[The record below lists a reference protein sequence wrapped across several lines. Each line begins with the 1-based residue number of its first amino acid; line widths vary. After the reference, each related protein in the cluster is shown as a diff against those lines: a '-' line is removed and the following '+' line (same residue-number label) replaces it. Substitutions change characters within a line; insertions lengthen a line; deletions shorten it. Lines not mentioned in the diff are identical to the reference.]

1 MNKPEG
7 NVFAPE
13 TLVDPFDYYRAIH
26 DAGVEI
32 ELLEGMNTY
41 VVYSYDLCNEALGK
55 PEIYSNDFSVLMG
68 READEEIQ
76 AILAEGW
83 PDVPTL
89 LTADHPVHTRNRK
102 LVNLAFSSPREVN
115 AIEADMRT
123 KSIELIEA
131 FADKGAC
138 EFVEAFAVP
147 LPVAMIAGQ
156 IGLDDNPR
164 QVKEW
169 SDAAVDRFSQMVDH
183 DRKLECARSLVE
195 FQHYM
200 KAKIDD
206 RRANGGDDLLT
217 DLVEARV
224 EGETPLTDPEIMSIM
239 QQFMVAGNETTTS
252 TLAGGLLQLIRN
264 PDQMAKARAAAGG
277 RDPKLIGNLV
287 EEALR
292 YETPTAGMWRIV
304 KADTELGG
312 TKIPAGSVVQL
323 RYAAANRDPK
333 KFPIPTHSTSPAP
346 MPARISPSARGRTCA
361 WAICSAARKCW
372 SPLTSCSNGLMNLRW
387 PTRTKSASCPIS
399 CCAASPACRSP
410 LPGKPEPHEFRPVRR
425 TGNVRCLGPAL
436 CRAGR
441 CGRAAAAAPVAHR
454 L

>member
-13 TLVDPFDYYRAIH
+13 TLVDPFDYYRAVH
-26 DAGVEI
+26 EAGVEI
-32 ELLEGMNTY
+32 EHLPEMNTF
-41 VVYSYDLCNEALGK
+41 VVYAYDLCSEANTK
-55 PEIYSNDFSVLMG
+55 PEIFSNDFSTLMG
-68 READEEIQ
+68 READDEIKE
-76 AILAEGW
+76 ILKDGW
-83 PDVPTL
+83 DDVPTL

-102 LVNLAFSSPREVN
+102 LVNLAFSAPRVN
-115 AIEADMRT
+115 AIEADMRA

-131 FADKGAC
+131 FADKGEC
-138 EFVEAFAVP
+138 EFVEEFAVP

-156 IGLDDNPR
+156 IGLDDDPKK
-164 QVKEW
+164 VKEW

-183 DRKLECARSLVE
+183 ERKKECARSLVE

-200 KAKIDD
+200 KGKIDD

-264 PDQMAKARAAAGG
+264 PDQMEKAKAAAGG
-277 RDPKLIGNLV
+277 RDPKVITNLV
-287 EEALR
+287 EESLR

-304 KADTELGG
+304 KQDTELGG
-312 TKIPAGSVVQL
+312 VKMPAGSIAQL

-333 KFPIPTHSTSPAP
+333 KFENPDTFDIERKNARAHLAFGKGPHMCVGNMLSRKEMLVAFDELLERLDNFAIADEDGITILPNILLRGVTRLPITFT
-346 MPARISPSARGRTCA
+346 
-361 WAICSAARKCW
+361 RK
-372 SPLTSCSNGLMNLRW
+372 
-387 PTRTKSASCPIS
+387 A
-399 CCAASPACRSP
+399 
-410 LPGKPEPHEFRPVRR
+410 
-425 TGNVRCLGPAL
+425 
-436 CRAGR
+436 
-441 CGRAAAAAPVAHR
+441 
-454 L
+454 

>member
-13 TLVDPFDYYRAIH
+13 TLIDPFDYYRAVH
-26 DAGVEI
+26 DAGIAI
-32 ELLEGMNTY
+32 EHLEGMNTY
-41 VVYSYDLCNEALGK
+41 VVYTYDLCSEAASN
-55 PEIYSNDFSVLMG
+55 PEVFSNDFTALMG

-83 PDVPTL
+83 PDLPTL

-102 LVNLAFSSPREVN
+102 LVNLAFSAPRVN
-115 AIEADMRT
+115 AIEADMRQ

-131 FADKGAC
+131 FAARGQC
-138 EFVEAFAVP
+138 EFVEDFAVP

-156 IGLDDNPR
+156 IGLDDDPKK
-164 QVKEW
+164 VKQW
-169 SDAAVDRFSQMVDH
+169 SDAAVDRFSQMVDFE
-183 DRKLECARSLVE
+183 RKKECARSLVE

-206 RRANGGDDLLT
+206 RRAHGGNDLLT

-224 EGETPLTDPEIMSIM
+224 EGETPLTDPEIMSLM

-264 PDQMAKARAAAGG
+264 PDQMARAKAAAGG
-277 RDPKLIGNLV
+277 RNPKVIMNLV

-323 RYAAANRDPK
+323 RYAAANRDPR
-333 KFPIPTHSTSPAP
+333 KFPDPDKFDIERSNARAHLAFGKGPHMCVGNMLSRKEMLVAFDELLERLDDFAVADDNAIRVLPNILLRGVTH
-346 MPARISPSARGRTCA
+346 
-361 WAICSAARKCW
+361 
-372 SPLTSCSNGLMNLRW
+372 L
-387 PTRTKSASCPIS
+387 PITF
-399 CCAASPACRSP
+399 
-410 LPGKPEPHEFRPVRR
+410 KQKV
-425 TGNVRCLGPAL
+425 
-436 CRAGR
+436 
-441 CGRAAAAAPVAHR
+441 
-454 L
+454 